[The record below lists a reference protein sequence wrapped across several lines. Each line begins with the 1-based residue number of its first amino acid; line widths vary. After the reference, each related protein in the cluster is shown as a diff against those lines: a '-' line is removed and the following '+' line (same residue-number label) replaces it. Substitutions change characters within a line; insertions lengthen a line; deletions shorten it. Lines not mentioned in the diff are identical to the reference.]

1 MPYGQKNGIKLCH
14 WQNYVSF
21 FCGRIFFPDYLET
34 LIELKEHQSLN

>member
-14 WQNYVSF
+14 WQNYVI

>member
-1 MPYGQKNGIKLCH
+1 MSQAKLC
-14 WQNYVSF
+14 VI